1 MEFSAREV
9 GSNSGSKGR
18 AAGMTLI
25 LSLLGTLLV
34 SCAGETDKATEAPGV
49 DGEVQAS
56 LCIDPQQA
64 NPEAVCTM
72 DYTPVCGCDGK
83 TYSNSCAA
91 SSAGVTRWE
100 AGECGSTGQEK

>member
-1 MEFSAREV
+1 MVCSTKIEGAI
-9 GSNSGSKGR
+9 SGSRPR
-18 AAGMTLI
+18 ATCMALI
-25 LSLLGTLLV
+25 LSLLASLLV
-34 SCAGETDKATEAPGV
+34 SCDRGAGGAPGMPAAGE
-49 DGEVQAS
+49 EVQAS